1 MLLLLLSGNIHPNP
15 GPELAQLQTPEE
27 LKSSNG
33 IRFFHLNVR
42 SLVNKLDAVRI
53 WADST
58 DADIIILTETWLKKN
73 QLQMIWCILMVIIF
87 LELIVAKKE
96 EGLQFILK

>member
-1 MLLLLLSGNIHPNP
+1 MAVKRKWFVLLLLLSGNIHPNP

-53 WADST
+53 WADLT
-58 DADIIILTETWLKKN
+58 DADIIILTETWMKKIN
-73 QLQMIWCILMVIIF
+73 YR
-87 LELIVAKKE
+87 
-96 EGLQFILK
+96 